1 MSGRAP
7 GADDDGSGVM
17 TILEAFRVLLTDSR
31 ILSNS
36 QENTIEF
43 HFYAAEEGGL
53 LGSQDIFKSYQSKAR
68 NVVAFLQQDMT
79 GYTKA
84 SLGAGKKENIALL
97 TDYTEKS
104 LTSYVKKVIA
114 AVSTSNPDD
123 HTETHSLRHTV
134 HYLTSCRLDMRLWL
148 FRSRIRHKIWIS
160 SRTSQRSAS

>member
-84 SLGAGKKENIALL
+84 TLDAGKKENIALL
-97 TDYTEKS
+97 TDYTEKT
-104 LTSYVKKVIA
+104 LTAYVKKVIA
-114 AVSTSNPDD
+114 AVS
-123 HTETHSLRHTV
+123 HSST
-134 HYLTSCRLDMRLWL
+134 
-148 FRSRIRHKIWIS
+148 
-160 SRTSQRSAS
+160 